1 MSNKNFPY
9 GSYNQKEEL
18 LEELLEELFSGFR
31 IGYI

>member
-9 GSYNQKEEL
+9 GSHNHK
-18 LEELLEELFSGFR
+18 EELLEELFSGFR

>member
-9 GSYNQKEEL
+9 GSYNHKEL